1 MHCWYTRLVT
11 VMRFVDNFL
20 SLVIV
25 DWCANQASQH
35 IDTTSWLMVF
45 VYNLLFFL
53 KSNPAVVKL
62 VLLFFILGGLKNKTK
77 CSSPCLWA
85 AFTNIHSISVSPFL
99 RSADTWERVSGRWSG
114 DKPLLVL
121 AYDTSCGNNTRN
133 RAPGNSCRSSAH
145 DVTIEIEVIVS
156 LLFNTRIETFWI
168 LYMLWKQNYRPP
180 PTPSSFATRKSVGE
194 TYPVSPFHVPAS
206 HSPVCA
212 DLNGFLVF

>member
-1 MHCWYTRLVT
+1 MHSWYTRLVT

-25 DWCANQASQH
+25 DWCANQASQF

-85 AFTNIHSISVSPFL
+85 AFTNIHSISVSPYDRQTLGNVFRGGEAGTSLFL
-99 RSADTWERVSGRWSG
+99 CSHTTH
-114 DKPLLVL
+114 L
-121 AYDTSCGNNTRN
+121 AGTILEIEHAGTV
-133 RAPGNSCRSSAH
+133 CRSSAH
-145 DVTIEIEVIVS
+145 DATIEIEVIVS
-156 LLFNTRIETFWI
+156 LLFNARIQTFWI
-168 LYMLWKQNYRPP
+168 LYMLWEQNYR
-180 PTPSSFATRKSVGE
+180 F
-194 TYPVSPFHVPAS
+194 
-206 HSPVCA
+206 
-212 DLNGFLVF
+212 